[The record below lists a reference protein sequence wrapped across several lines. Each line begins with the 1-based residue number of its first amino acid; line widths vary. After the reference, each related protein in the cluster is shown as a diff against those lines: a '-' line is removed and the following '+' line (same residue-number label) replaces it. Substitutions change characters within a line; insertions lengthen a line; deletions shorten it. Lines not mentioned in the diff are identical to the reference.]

1 MVCAAGLLLRIG
13 GKQSFKT
20 SVWLMLCL
28 FMVQQIRAVTI
39 AWDPNKESD
48 IAGYKL
54 FYGTAN
60 PPTTVV
66 NAGTNTSVTLNN
78 LNAGDTYYFY
88 ATAFNTAGLE
98 SSPSQTITYSVPFPS
113 QSFADVT
120 LRWDPSTST
129 NVQSYIISFRDLYGT
144 NMTFITNQNL
154 STLSYRFPNLTPN
167 KAYFFWVNAYAS
179 DSSRC
184 DLYRPIG
191 PIVPAGPSTDWCT
204 RVPVLYLSW
213 DGSTGGKWVGKLGKV
228 GRWVASEPNQ
238 TSPYFGTMTNATYK
252 IWSTNSADWAAP
264 QISDGSSRV
273 AASWY
278 STNQLTV
285 PLKFT
290 DSVIH
295 RVSVYSA
302 DFENAGLQQY
312 VELLNSSGTVISS
325 ITIGGFRWG
334 EYLFFDVKGPVTLRF
349 RPKVGNYATV
359 SGLFVD

>member
-98 SSPSQTITYSVPFPS
+98 SSPSQTITYTVPQP
-113 QSFADVT
+113 ADVT
-120 LRWDPSTST
+120 IIWDASPSTNLSHYT
-129 NVQSYIISFRDLYGT
+129 LSWRELYNST
-144 NMTFITNQNL
+144 NMTVVTTTNR
-154 STLSYRFPNLTPN
+154 SYRFPNLIAGT
-167 KAYFFWVNAYAS
+167 AYFFWVNAFAS
-179 DSSRC
+179 DGSRC
-184 DLYRPIG
+184 DLYRPAG
-191 PIVPAGPSTDWCT
+191 PIPPAGTSTYGSWRVPA
-204 RVPVLYLSW
+204 LYLSW
-213 DGSTGGKWVGKLGKV
+213 DGSTGGKWVGKFGKV

-264 QISDGSSRV
+264 QTSDGSSRV

-290 DSVIH
+290 DNAIH
-295 RVSVYSA
+295 RVTLYFA
-302 DFENAGLQQY
+302 DFENAGLQEY
-312 VELLNSSGTVISS
+312 VEFLNNGGTVCSS
-325 ITIGGFRWG
+325 VTIGGFRWG